1 MKIAVIGANGQ
12 LGSDLVVACVGR
24 GHEVIALTHEE
35 IRVEDESSVRSVL
48 LGSKPDAVLNS
59 AASHNVPHCEQD
71 PGKSFAVN
79 ALGALYVAR
88 TMQEL
93 GGTAVYYSTD
103 YVFDGEAEVPYAETA
118 VPGPVNVYG
127 VTKLAGEHLTL
138 AYCRKGIV
146 ARVSAIYGRVPCRAK
161 GGNFITTM
169 VKAAAERPVVRVVDD
184 EIVSPTPTEAV
195 AERTLD
201 LLDAGVS
208 GLFHMA
214 GNGQASW
221 FDFARVIFDRL
232 GLSTPLE
239 ACSVTDFPSP
249 VRRPLRSALVNAHLR
264 EAGFGPMPDWRAG
277 VEEFLR
283 KHHGSRG

>member
-12 LGSDLVVACVGR
+12 LGSDLVETCLSR
-24 GHEVIALTHEE
+24 GHEVVALTHEE
-35 IRVEDESSVRSVL
+35 IQVEDESSVRSVL
-48 LGSKPDAVLNS
+48 LGSKPDVVLNT
-59 AASHNVPHCEQD
+59 AASHNVPRCEQD
-71 PGKSFAVN
+71 PAKSFAVN
-79 ALGALYVAR
+79 ALGAWYVAR

-103 YVFDGEAEVPYAETA
+103 YVFDGEADVPYAEA
-118 VPGPVNVYG
+118 VAPGPVNVYG
-127 VTKLAGEHLTL
+127 ATKLAGEHLTL

-161 GGNFITTM
+161 GGNFVTTM
-169 VKAAAERPVVRVVDD
+169 VKAAAERPVVRVVND

-195 AERTLD
+195 AERSLD
-201 LLDAGVS
+201 LLNAGAT

-214 GNGQASW
+214 GSGQASW
-221 FDFARVIFDRL
+221 YEFARVIFDRL

-239 ACSVTDFPSP
+239 ACSVAEFPSP
-249 VRRPLRSALVNAHLR
+249 VRRPLRSALVNARLR
-264 EAGFGPMPDWRAG
+264 ESGFAPMPDWRAG

>member
-12 LGSDLVVACVGR
+12 LGSDLVEVCLGR
-24 GHEVIALTHEE
+24 GHEVVPLTHEE
-35 IRVEDESSVRSVL
+35 IQVEDESSVRAVL
-48 LGSKPDAVLNS
+48 LGSKPDAVLNT
-59 AASHNVPHCEQD
+59 AASHIVPRCEQD
-71 PGKSFAVN
+71 PAKSFAVN
-79 ALGALYVAR
+79 ALGALFVAQ

-103 YVFDGEAEVPYAETA
+103 YVFDGEAKSAYAETA

-169 VKAAAERPVVRVVDD
+169 VKAAAERPVVRVVND

-201 LLDAGVS
+201 LLDAGAS

-214 GNGQASW
+214 GSGQASW
-221 FDFARVIFDRL
+221 YDFARVIFDRL
-232 GLSTPLE
+232 GFSTPLE
-239 ACSVTDFPSP
+239 ACSVADFPSP
-249 VRRPLRSALVNAHLR
+249 VRRPLRSALVNAHLD
-264 EAGFGPMPDWRAG
+264 ESGFASMPDWRAG